1 MNFQS
6 LKKQLDELHAE
17 KKEMRSM
24 MQQLLTQT
32 QTFSASA
39 ASLSILIFLPVP
51 PPDRNSHD
59 ALQHTCAPQQALL
72 QAFRLLSEDD
82 WEKKIEALTSIRSLS
97 QHHAELLLPRLH
109 DLCLA
114 VTQEVKNL
122 RSMVSRTAIVTL
134 AHLYAHLGLG
144 MDAEAEGTTRALLQ
158 KAGEASGFIRD
169 DVELALGYMV
179 VNVTPSRSMNALINT
194 GVRHR
199 NTAARKSTAL
209 HLGRLAEVM
218 GSSHLLSG
226 KNKLTDRF
234 IHSISCLAVDCALEV
249 RTHAHN
255 TLAFLA
261 SHPNLIKMVERFV
274 PQRDHITIK
283 NIINKGQCSFLY
295 NTVKRWYA
303 IHTAHSRLIVLDM
316 EDDFGWKRPNWKP
329 MDVLGLLANLDLVDY
344 LVVLDLLVNLV
355 VLANLDLVDYL
366 VVLDLLAKQAQ
377 KGFPVKIVVFPVKIV
392 VFLVKRV
399 GFLVNRVG
407 FLKM

>member
-1 MNFQS
+1 MFDDMFPSPSLQS
-6 LKKQLDELHAE
+6 QH
-17 KKEMRSM
+17 
-24 MQQLLTQT
+24 QLLH
-32 QTFSASA
+32 
-39 ASLSILIFLPVP
+39 LHPHLLPVP
-51 PPDRNSHD
+51 PPDRNPMMPCSTLVRRVKKAFMASVASGQQEVLPPIFTNQATGVGQKEAEKIKASRTPSERQTLPLLRTPPFPTAPAVPTPPQTINCGQFRSRLPRLKKTASLSIAAAVEEQKSVE
-59 ALQHTCAPQQALL
+59 ALSGRNKGARELKEVKMKVRGKRQARQSQKVKELPELAKLPPLPCPEQALL
-72 QAFRLLSEDD
+72 QAFRLLSVDD
-82 WEKKIEALTSIRSLS
+82 WEKKIEGLTSIRSLS

-114 VTQEVKNL
+114 VTEEVKNL
-122 RSMVSRTAIVTL
+122 RSMVSRTAIR
-134 AHLYAHLGLG
+134 HHPG
-144 MDAEAEGTTRALLQ
+144 ALLQ

-199 NTAARKSTAL
+199 NTAARKSTAQ

-234 IHSISCLAVDCALEV
+234 IHAISCLAVDCALEV

-283 NIINKGQCSFLY
+283 DIINKGQC
-295 NTVKRWYA
+295 R
-303 IHTAHSRLIVLDM
+303 
-316 EDDFGWKRPNWKP
+316 
-329 MDVLGLLANLDLVDY
+329 NL
-344 LVVLDLLVNLV
+344 N
-355 VLANLDLVDYL
+355 
-366 VVLDLLAKQAQ
+366 
-377 KGFPVKIVVFPVKIV
+377 
-392 VFLVKRV
+392 
-399 GFLVNRVG
+399 
-407 FLKM
+407 